1 MASMS
6 LAAFYLKAKNE
17 FTELFLSQW
26 AINESNLR
34 PFFGR
39 YSIKCN
45 NSKKKVAPDIQIT
58 LYNVKYDSLCAF
70 DEYWH
75 YACRG
80 STIGIHNGKCV
91 SFVVGLPKFFNDTE
105 IPKYMK
111 TETIYTL
118 MDGLEKDGY
127 SFILMNKEDGSNI
140 RYWYD
145 DYGYL
150 HAYTLGTTS
159 EKEMQG
165 NIKDSPTFTGLAI
178 KYLKHYYPKLDVYL
192 QENPGILLV
201 AELKSIWN
209 TIVTKYN
216 TDPLICGNITPLI
229 LIHPDYRMSWKE
241 IRNIYPDLYD
251 SEGNPLYSATTK
263 LSTYDE
269 DKQAYFKMQ
278 TEKQHIYGVCPE
290 GFVLYAVKEN
300 GRRCLPVAKGKRPE
314 YIQAHHHITLNVGS
328 SDDYMTAQLS
338 KLLDTYD
345 DQIGQIGSALR
356 DEHISLMEKALKTM
370 VEYLNTIY
378 SNLNANKFDGK
389 TYAAIVKNETIYNGV
404 WVGWMEPY
412 LFKERRHMSEEF
424 NSLDFIKKCLLTK
437 QDVLYDIQ
445 IINIKFGSFWWD
457 KSTHNKV
464 EKKIKLVEEIIEV
477 QIIDKQDEIAVF
489 DFDKTLYEEEPNMQI
504 VNMFQIYYKLNIPI
518 IILTGRDMLEKDF
531 LEELL
536 ASFGVKYTMY
546 CRPSHK
552 TVTMHKL
559 TIMKEIATKY
569 KKIYH
574 FEDDAQILNQCAQIV
589 NSNGGLYAGHFVEF
603 GKVKSI
609 INKNECIFV
618 SLVGPPGSGKT
629 SIFKQL
635 EKIYIQSNYNQV
647 SWISPDLIAST
658 YKKETGQKILPEEM
672 HPAIRRAFNNAFE
685 KGGIVFV
692 DMCNNKPDTIKD
704 ILGSGHKYI
713 LVSFMVLSDI
723 KKKGKNVKALNPEYI
738 EFIKKNVEER
748 IASKNMNGSTLDCAD
763 ATEIAIKKAEGCL
776 HQILQRSIPV
786 FADGI
791 LSIEE
796 MVNILDTKIKEI
808 VQNSDTVNMKMVNSA
823 TVELVDI
830 KKLGEY
836 VVRL

>member
-1 MASMS
+1 MN
-6 LAAFYLKAKNE
+6 LAAFYIRAKNE

-34 PFFGR
+34 VFFGR

-45 NSKKKVAPDIQIT
+45 NSKKKVAPDTQIT
-58 LYNVKYDSLCAF
+58 LYNVKYDSLCDF
-70 DEYWH
+70 NEYWH

-91 SFVVGLPKFFNDTE
+91 SFVIGLPKFFNDTE

-111 TETIYTL
+111 TETIHTL
-118 MDGLEKDGY
+118 MNGLEKDGY
-127 SFILMNKEDGSNI
+127 SFIFMNKEDGSNI

-145 DYGYL
+145 QYGYL

-165 NIKDSPTFTGLAI
+165 KIKDSPTFTGLAI
-178 KYLKHYYPKLDVYL
+178 KCLKHYYPKLDTYL

-201 AELKSIWN
+201 VELKSIWN
-209 TIVTKYN
+209 KIVTKYN
-216 TDPLICGNITPLI
+216 TDPLISGNITPLV

-241 IRNIYPDLYD
+241 IRDIYPELYD
-251 SEGNPLYSATTK
+251 SKGNPLYSATTTMA
-263 LSTYDE
+263 TYNE
-269 DKQAYFKMQ
+269 DKQSYFKMQ
-278 TEKQHIYGVCPE
+278 NENPNIYGICPE

-300 GRRCLPVAKGKRPE
+300 GQRCLPVAKGKSPE
-314 YIQAHHHITLNVGS
+314 YIEAHNRITLNVGS
-328 SDDYMTAQLS
+328 ADDYMAAQLS

-345 DQIGQIGSALR
+345 DQVGQIGSVLR

-424 NSLDFIKKCLLTK
+424 NSLDFIKRCLLTK

-445 IINIKFGSFWWD
+445 IINIRFGSFWWD

-464 EKKIKLVEEIIEV
+464 EKNKLDKKIKVEEKVEQI
-477 QIIDKQDEIAVF
+477 IIDKQDEIAVF

-504 VNMFQIYYKLNIPI
+504 IHMFQMYYKLGFPI
-518 IILTGRDMLEKDF
+518 VILTGRDMFQKEFLDEVLEQ
-531 LEELL
+531 
-536 ASFGVKYTMY
+536 FGVKYIIY

-552 TVTMHKL
+552 TVTVHKL
-559 TIMKEIATKY
+559 TIMKELATTY

-574 FEDDAQILNQCAQIV
+574 FEDNVQTLNQCAQIV
-589 NSNGGLYAGHFVEF
+589 NSNEGLYAGHLVEF
-603 GKVKSI
+603 GKVKHI

-629 SIFKQL
+629 SVFKQL
-635 EKIYIQSNYNQV
+635 EKRYNNQV
-647 SWISPDLIAST
+647 SWISPDLIALT
-658 YKKETGQKILPEEM
+658 HKKETGQRMLSEEM
-672 HPAIRRAFNNAFE
+672 HPAIKRAFNSAFE

-704 ILGSGHKYI
+704 ILASGHKYI
-713 LVSFMVLSDI
+713 LGTFMILEDI
-723 KKKGKNVKALNPEYI
+723 KRKGKTVKALNTEYVD
-738 EFIKKNVEER
+738 FIKKNVEER
-748 IASKNMNGSTLDCAD
+748 IASKNMNGSTLDSVD

-776 HQILQRSIPV
+776 HQVMQRSIPV
-786 FADGI
+786 FADTI
-791 LSIEE
+791 LPIEE
-796 MVNILDTKIKEI
+796 MVIILDSKIKEI
-808 VQNSDTVNMKMVNSA
+808 VQNSDTVNMKMINSSMIL
-823 TVELVDI
+823 EPLDI

-836 VVRL
+836 VVQL

>member
-1 MASMS
+1 MTSMT
-6 LAAFYLKAKNE
+6 LAAFYRKAKNE
-17 FTELFLSQW
+17 FVELFLSQW
-26 AINESNLR
+26 AINEINLR
-34 PFFGR
+34 PYFAR

-45 NSKKKVAPDIQIT
+45 NSNKKVTQDTLIT

-70 DEYWH
+70 DEYWQ

-80 STIGIHNGKCV
+80 STIEIHNGKCV

-118 MDGLEKDGY
+118 MNGLEKDGY

-145 DYGYL
+145 QYGYL

-165 NIKDSPTFTGLAI
+165 KIKDSPTFTALAI
-178 KYLKHYYPKLDVYL
+178 KYLKHYYPKLDTYL

-201 AELKSIWN
+201 VELKSIWN

-216 TDPLICGNITPLI
+216 TDPILCGNITPLI
-229 LIHPDYRMSWKE
+229 LIHSDYRMSWKE
-241 IRNIYPDLYD
+241 IRDIYPELYD
-251 SEGNPLYSATTK
+251 TTGNPLYSATTTMA
-263 LSTYDE
+263 TYND

-278 TEKQHIYGVCPE
+278 KENPDIYGVCPE

-300 GRRCLPVAKGKRPE
+300 GQKCVPVAKGKSQE
-314 YIQAHHHITLNVGS
+314 YIKAHHHITLNVGS
-328 SDDYMTAQLS
+328 ADDYMTAQLS

-345 DQIGQIGSALR
+345 DQTGQVGSALR
-356 DEHISLMEKALKTM
+356 DEHISLMEQALKIM

-378 SNLNANKFDGK
+378 KDLIENKFDGK
-389 TYAAIVKNETIYNGV
+389 AYAAIVKKETIYNGV

-412 LFKERRHMSEEF
+412 LFKERRNITEDF
-424 NSLDFIKKCLLTK
+424 DSLDFIKKCLLLK
-437 QDVLYDIQ
+437 QDVLYNIQ

-457 KSTHNKV
+457 KSTHHKV
-464 EKKIKLVEEIIEV
+464 EKKIKLVEEKIEIPIIY
-477 QIIDKQDEIAVF
+477 KQDEIAVF
-489 DFDKTLYEEEPNMQI
+489 DFDKTLYEEEPNIQI
-504 VNMFQIYYKLNIPI
+504 VNMFQMYHKLKIPV
-518 IILTGRDMLEKDF
+518 IILTGRDMFEKEF
-531 LEELL
+531 LEEVLDK
-536 ASFGVKYTMY
+536 FGVKYTIY
-546 CRPSHK
+546 CRPSDK

-569 KKIYH
+569 TKIYH
-574 FEDDAQILNQCAQIV
+574 FEDNGQTLNQCAQIV
-589 NSNGGLYAGHFVEF
+589 NSNGGIYAGHLVYM
-603 GKVKSI
+603 GKVRTI
-609 INKNECIFV
+609 INKNECIFIT
-618 SLVGPPGSGKT
+618 LVGPPGSGKT
-629 SIFKQL
+629 SVFKQL
-635 EKIYIQSNYNQV
+635 EKRFNNQV
-647 SWISPDLIAST
+647 SWISPDIIAST
-658 YKKETGQKILPEEM
+658 HKKETGHKILPEEM
-672 HPAIRRAFNNAFE
+672 HPAIRMAFNNAFE

-713 LVSFMVLSDI
+713 MGSFMVLTDI
-723 KKKGKNVKALNPEYI
+723 NKKGRNIKALDPEYI
-738 EFIKKNVEER
+738 KFIKKNVQER

-776 HQILQRSIPV
+776 HQIMQRSIPL
-786 FADGI
+786 FADTI
-791 LSIEE
+791 LPIEE
-796 MVNILDTKIKEI
+796 MVNIVDSKIKEI
-808 VQNSDTVNMKMVNSA
+808 VQHNNTVHMQMINSSMS
-823 TVELVDI
+823 VEPIDI